1 MREEFIDSF
10 NQKILIERSKNKFDL
25 EDIEININAQKI
37 VYNLKIQN
45 RLAFLEEQAQLART
59 LGIKKNTFETQNFDS
74 KIFTI
79 TNIDTNSPFYLRG
92 YESIEKEIAL
102 IKSRKEE
109 KNYIN
114 ELVELE
120 QKKYLLNED
129 KNLEIIE
136 KLFLNTP
143 VTQKE
148 NFVAANLNIAETK
161 FEYDNN
167 QKYVILILAV
177 FLGLF
182 VGSIYVL
189 LSNALRNRRQTPV
202 S

>member
-1 MREEFIDSF
+1 MR
-10 NQKILIERSKNKFDL
+10 LKNKFDL
-25 EDIEININAQKI
+25 EDIEKNINAQKI
-37 VYNLKIQN
+37 VYNLKSQN
-45 RLAFLEEQAQLART
+45 SLAFLEEQAQLART
-59 LGIKKNTFETQNFDS
+59 LGIKTNTFETQNFDS
-74 KIFTI
+74 RNFTI
-79 TNIDTNSPFYLRG
+79 TNIDTNAPFYLRG
-92 YESIEKEIAL
+92 YESIEKEITL
-102 IKSRKEE
+102 TKSRKEE
-109 KNYIN
+109 KYYIN
-114 ELVELE
+114 ELIELE
-120 QKKYLLNED
+120 QKKYLLNNED
-129 KNLEIIE
+129 KNFERIE

-148 NFVAANLNIAETK
+148 NFVAVNLNIAETK

>member
-1 MREEFIDSF
+1 MSAPIW
-10 NQKILIERSKNKFDL
+10 KK
-25 EDIEININAQKI
+25 INAHKI
-37 VYNLKIQN
+37 GYNLKTQN

-59 LGIKKNTFETQNFDS
+59 LGIKTNTFETQNFDS
-74 KIFTI
+74 KNFTI

-129 KNLEIIE
+129 KNLERIE

-161 FEYDNN
+161 FKYDNIQN
-167 QKYVILILAV
+167 YTILIVAI

-182 VGSIYVL
+182 VGSFYVL
-189 LSNALRNRRQTPV
+189 ISNALKNRKK
-202 S
+202 

>member
-1 MREEFIDSF
+1 M
-10 NQKILIERSKNKFDL
+10 
-25 EDIEININAQKI
+25 
-37 VYNLKIQN
+37 
-45 RLAFLEEQAQLART
+45 
-59 LGIKKNTFETQNFDS
+59 
-74 KIFTI
+74 
-79 TNIDTNSPFYLRG
+79 
-92 YESIEKEIAL
+92 
-102 IKSRKEE
+102 
-109 KNYIN
+109 
-114 ELVELE
+114 
-120 QKKYLLNED
+120 LNEN
-129 KNLEIIE
+129 KNLERIE